1 MSRDR
6 KPTAEL
12 LAKIFEYD
20 PETGELTWRPSLHRH
35 GGTPAGLGC
44 AGGLLHVRFGGW
56 QLYVHQIAWALAHRR
71 ISDRVRHISDD
82 RADNRLCNLTERTE
96 IEKRNPLALATRYR
110 S

>member
-1 MSRDR
+1 MSRR
-6 KPTAEL
+6 GPTAEL

-20 PETGELTWRPSLHRH
+20 AETGEVTWRPSLHRQ
-35 GGTPAGLGC
+35 GGTPAGLGF

-56 QLYVHQIAWALAHRR
+56 QLYVHQVAWALVHGR

-82 RADNRLCNLTERTE
+82 LTDNRLRNLHEPVG
-96 IEKRNPLALATRYR
+96 IEKASPLALVTDIR